1 MSLLQS
7 PDRDVFVRIGVGVVL
22 STLALTASFV
32 GLLALLT
39 GEAADLGA
47 RLPLYVLVMAVVFVA
62 AIVFSELRAR
72 DGRVVLLSA
81 GAVAIGSL
89 VLVTLAGEG
98 IVYAAREPDA
108 VIASTLVF
116 YFLAAGLIAT
126 GLGYWG
132 ARHWREFATARRF

>member
-1 MSLLQS
+1 MSSLS
-7 PDRDVFVRIGVGVVL
+7 TPDRDVFARIGVGVVL

-39 GEAADLGA
+39 GEAVDLGS
-47 RLPLYVLVMAVVFVA
+47 RLPVYVLAMSIAFVVV
-62 AIVFSELRAR
+62 IVLSELRER
-72 DGRVVLLSA
+72 DGRIVLATAVGVSM
-81 GAVAIGSL
+81 GAF

-98 IVYAAREPDA
+98 LVYASREPEA
-108 VIASTLVF
+108 VVASTLVF

-132 ARHWREFATARRF
+132 ARHWREFASVRRI